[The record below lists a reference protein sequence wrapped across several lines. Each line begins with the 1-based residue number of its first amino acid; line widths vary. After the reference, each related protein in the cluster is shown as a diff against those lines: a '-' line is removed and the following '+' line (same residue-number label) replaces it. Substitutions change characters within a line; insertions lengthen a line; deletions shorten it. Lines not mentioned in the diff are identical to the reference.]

1 MDDLEKRVV
10 SGIAFTL
17 LLVGTFTLTF
27 NIQPVKSESSEQPV
41 TEWSKTFGGMG
52 DDYAASVQQT
62 SDGGY
67 IIGGGTNSFGAGGFD
82 VWLIKVDSAGNV
94 EWNKTYGDI
103 AEDGE
108 GFGSVRQMSDGGYI
122 FIASFCTVVNGTC
135 ISKKM
140 WLIRTDSLGNQLWN
154 RTDVGYK
161 LELTNDGGYISAGGK
176 SGDFWLLKMDG
187 NGNTLWEKTYD
198 GGFDETAVDVKQ
210 TSDGGYMVAG
220 RMFENNPP
228 WEEDIWRVWL
238 VKTDS
243 NGNAEWNMT
252 YTKYNWNGIGA
263 VQQTL
268 DGGYIFLGATG
279 SASIP
284 VDIWLVKTDS
294 NGNIEWEKT
303 FGGSDDD
310 TGFSILQTREGGY
323 IIAGSTESFGKGN
336 GDIWVIKTD
345 IDGNQEFARTL
356 GGAEPDCPS
365 EIQKTADGGY
375 IIAGYTDS
383 FGAGNRDAWVIKL
396 DPSLNT
402 GWIVDDD
409 GPADFH
415 TIQEAID
422 AAIHGD
428 TIYVKTGTY
437 IENLLVSKN
446 NLTVIGENKET
457 TVMDGNG
464 SAVLFIGLGM
474 QACKIILTGFTIQ
487 NGSYGIYLINAV
499 SGSSIH
505 DNIFAGNNFG
515 IYFNKGNNNIL
526 YNNIFEN
533 NEYGIV
539 LQEAENNTF
548 YHNNFINNTYHISLN
563 GSSHSNVWDNGY
575 PSGGNYWSDYN
586 GADVFS
592 GVYQNE
598 TGSDGIG
605 DVAYTIDAN
614 NTDRYPLMA
623 PFSAFDAGV
632 WNETVYHVD
641 IISNSSLSNFNI
653 DTSRKTVSFNVTGE
667 ENQTGFCRITIPNVI
682 VEDLWHGNYTVLL
695 NGEPWPYI
703 NWTDTANTYIYLN
716 YTHSEHQIILIPQ
729 LPSGIALLGFL
740 MLITIPLIFIKK
752 ESNRKTKS

>member
-1 MDDLEKRVV
+1 MRRKAASEIML
-10 SGIAFTL
+10 IL
-17 LLVGTFTLTF
+17 LAISMLNLTI
-27 NIQPVKSESSEQPV
+27 NIQPAKSESFEPLATV
-41 TEWSKTFGGMG
+41 WSKTFGGME
-52 DDYAASVQQT
+52 DDYAASVYQT

-82 VWLIKVDSAGNV
+82 VWLIKVDSTGNI
-94 EWNKTYGDI
+94 EWNKTYGDVS
-103 AEDGE
+103 EDGE
-108 GFGSVRQMSDGGYI
+108 GFGSVRQTSDGGYV

-135 ISKKM
+135 VSKKM

-154 RTDVGYK
+154 RTDVGST
-161 LELTNDGGYISAGGK
+161 LELTDDGGYITAGGK

-198 GGFDETAVDVKQ
+198 GGFDETAFDVKQ
-210 TSDGGYMVAG
+210 TLDGGYIAAG

-243 NGNAEWNMT
+243 NGNAEWNMS
-252 YTKYNWNGIGA
+252 YVKHNWNDLSS
-263 VQQTL
+263 VQQTS
-268 DGGYIFLGATG
+268 DGGYVFVGSTG
-279 SASIP
+279 IP
-284 VDIWLVKTDS
+284 SDIWVVKTDS
-294 NGNIEWEKT
+294 NGNIEWERT
-303 FGGSDDD
+303 FGGSEDD
-310 TGFSILQTREGGY
+310 TGIGILQTGNNGYLVVGG
-323 IIAGSTESFGKGN
+323 TESFGKGN
-336 GDIWVIKTD
+336 DDIWVIKTD
-345 IDGNQEFARTL
+345 LNGNQEFERIF
-356 GGAEPDCPS
+356 GGAGPDCPS

-383 FGAGNRDAWVIKL
+383 FGEGNRDAWVIKL
-396 DPSLNT
+396 SSSLNT
-402 GWIVDDD
+402 AWIVDDD

-446 NLTVIGENKET
+446 LTVIGENKET
-457 TVMDGNG
+457 TVIDGNG
-464 SAVLFIGLGM
+464 SAVLFIGVGV

-505 DNIFAGNNFG
+505 DNIFAGNHYG
-515 IYFNKGNNNIL
+515 IYFNKGNNNTL

-548 YHNNFINNTYHISLN
+548 YHNNFINNMYHISLN
-563 GSSHSNVWDNGY
+563 GSSHSNVWDDDY
-575 PSGGNYWSDYN
+575 PSGGNYWSDCN

-598 TGSDGIG
+598 TGSDGID

-632 WNETVYHVD
+632 WNETIYHVD

-682 VEDLWHGNYTVLL
+682 VQDLWHGNYTVLL

-716 YTHSEHQIILIPQ
+716 YIHSEHQIILIPQ

>member
-1 MDDLEKRVV
+1 M
-10 SGIAFTL
+10 
-17 LLVGTFTLTF
+17 
-27 NIQPVKSESSEQPV
+27 
-41 TEWSKTFGGMG
+41 
-52 DDYAASVQQT
+52 
-62 SDGGY
+62 
-67 IIGGGTNSFGAGGFD
+67 
-82 VWLIKVDSAGNV
+82 
-94 EWNKTYGDI
+94 
-103 AEDGE
+103 
-108 GFGSVRQMSDGGYI
+108 
-122 FIASFCTVVNGTC
+122 
-135 ISKKM
+135 
-140 WLIRTDSLGNQLWN
+140 
-154 RTDVGYK
+154 
-161 LELTNDGGYISAGGK
+161 
-176 SGDFWLLKMDG
+176 
-187 NGNTLWEKTYD
+187 
-198 GGFDETAVDVKQ
+198 
-210 TSDGGYMVAG
+210 
-220 RMFENNPP
+220 
-228 WEEDIWRVWL
+228 
-238 VKTDS
+238 
-243 NGNAEWNMT
+243 GNAEWNMT

-415 TIQEAID
+415 TIQEAIN

-457 TVMDGNG
+457 TVIDGNG
-464 SAVLFIGLGM
+464 SAVLSIGLGM

-487 NGSYGIYLINAV
+487 NGGYGIYLINAV

-505 DNIFAGNNFG
+505 DNIFAENHYG
-515 IYFNKGNNNIL
+515 IYFNKGNNNTL
-526 YNNIFEN
+526 YNNIFKN

-539 LQEAENNTF
+539 LQEAENNAF
-548 YHNNFINNTYHISLN
+548 YHNNFINNTNHIEFIGYSYPN
-563 GSSHSNVWDNGY
+563 SWDDGY
-575 PSGGNYWSDYN
+575 PSGGNYWTDY
-586 GADVFS
+586 S
-592 GVYQNE
+592 GVDADGDAIGE
-598 TGSDGIG
+598 TSY
-605 DVAYTIDAN
+605 VIDAN
-614 NTDRYPLMA
+614 NTDKYPLIA
-623 PFSAFDAGV
+623 PITGFYAGT
-632 WNETVYHVD
+632 WNETEYFVD
-641 IISNSSLSNFNI
+641 VVSNS
-653 DTSRKTVSFNVTGE
+653 TVSDFVFDPNKGPFLKFNVTGKDG
-667 ENQTGFCRITIPNVI
+667 TAGFCRVTIPKPLLRVNDGEWSVL
-682 VEDLWHGNYTVLL
+682 VGSQPVNYTVIPD
-695 NGEPWPYI
+695 E
-703 NWTDTANTYIYLN
+703 N
-716 YTHSEHQIILIPQ
+716 YTYLYFSYNHSTQTVLIQGTSVIPEFSTFMILP
-729 LPSGIALLGFL
+729 LLMVFTLIAVMAL
-740 MLITIPLIFIKK
+740 
-752 ESNRKTKS
+752 RKRKVKYVKLRNSSSK